1 MPDETTDAAKQ
12 LAERLQEKGH
22 HEHASRLR
30 AALAEAKADT
40 LLTVREACQTILTAL
55 EAIDPVSATLVE
67 ELRMEV
73 DKRLGPAD
81 PPPHGTH

>member
-12 LAERLQEKGH
+12 LAARLQEKGH
-22 HEHASRLR
+22 HEHATRLW

-40 LLTVREACQTILTAL
+40 LLAVREACQTILTAL
-55 EAIDPVSATLVE
+55 EAIDPVSATLVD

-81 PPPHGTH
+81 PSTHHRH

>member
-1 MPDETTDAAKQ
+1 MPDDTTDAAKQ
-12 LAERLQEKGH
+12 VAARLQDKGH
-22 HEHASRLR
+22 HEHAARLG

-40 LLTVREACQTILTAL
+40 LLAVREACQTILTAL
-55 EAIDPVSATLVE
+55 EAIDPVSANLVD

-81 PPPHGTH
+81 PAPHGTH